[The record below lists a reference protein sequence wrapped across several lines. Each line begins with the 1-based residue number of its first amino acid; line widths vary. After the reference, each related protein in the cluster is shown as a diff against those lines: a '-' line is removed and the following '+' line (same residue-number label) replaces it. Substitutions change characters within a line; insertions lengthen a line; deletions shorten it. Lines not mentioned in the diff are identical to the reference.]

1 MKKVF
6 LSKRKT
12 LINCKTIMKYL
23 FSVLVITFL
32 VVSCSKDN
40 PIVKPV
46 ISTEYYPLK
55 IGSWHIYDVDS
66 ISYDNFTTPVTIDTA
81 SYQVMEEIT
90 DTFYDLEGSLSFEL
104 KRFKRIGNDS
114 VDVENAK
121 WNISDVW
128 WVKNKNGNIERIEE
142 NILFVSL
149 INPVKEGTTWDG
161 NAFNLIESWD
171 FEYTN
176 IGHDFGGHENTVTV
190 LQKQEDLE
198 NKLLYQKYQE
208 VFAKGVGLVS
218 RTRINVGSQ
227 GDEESR
233 GIIPVLERPEEG
245 FQFFQRLNS
254 YFIPE
259 E

>member
-1 MKKVF
+1 
-6 LSKRKT
+6 
-12 LINCKTIMKYL
+12 LINYKTTMKYL
-23 FSVLVITFL
+23 FLILGITIL
-32 VVSCSKDN
+32 IVSCSKDN
-40 PIVKPV
+40 PTVKPE
-46 ISTEYYPLK
+46 ISTDYYPLK

-66 ISYDNFTTPVTIDTA
+66 ISYNDFTTIVTIDSA

-128 WVKNKNGNIERIEE
+128 WVKNNKGNIERIEE
-142 NILFVSL
+142 NKIFVSL
-149 INPVKEGTTWDG
+149 LNRIKEGVIWDG
-161 NAFNLIESWD
+161 NAFNYIESWD
-171 FEYTN
+171 FEYASV
-176 IGHDFGGHENTVTV
+176 GDDFGDYSNTVTV
-190 LQKQEDLE
+190 LQKQENLD
-198 NKLLYQKYQE
+198 NVLLYQKYQE

-218 RTRINVGSQ
+218 RTRINVESE
-227 GDEESR
+227 GDKESR
-233 GIIPVLERPEEG
+233 GTIPVLERPEEG

-259 E
+259 